1 MILFLLNYRLIFV
14 MYYLAKFFELIGI
27 SVIPIA
33 FFFNWPDPMS
43 EFTLLYAVIFFLSGW
58 IIEKYFLK
66 G

>member
-1 MILFLLNYRLIFV
+1 